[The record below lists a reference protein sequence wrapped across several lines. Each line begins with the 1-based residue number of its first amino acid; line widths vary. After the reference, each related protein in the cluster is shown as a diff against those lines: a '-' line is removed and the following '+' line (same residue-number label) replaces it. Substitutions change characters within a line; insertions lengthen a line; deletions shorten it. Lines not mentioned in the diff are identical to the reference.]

1 LSFDQ
6 LQTPR
11 SVIDPLDEP
20 ATVRGINNTLKILAD
35 PNIDTG
41 NPGGPFTTAS
51 TTGIMLGLAQTIT
64 AFKSGQFR
72 IVITLVA
79 SNDTAGDGFSAQISY
94 GVGAPPAPNAPPTGS
109 AVGTALSGASTA
121 ANQPTPITL
130 VAIVGTS
137 VGATIWVDVLA
148 KAVTGGTA
156 SFSDI
161 NVYIEE
167 L

>member
-11 SVIDPLDEP
+11 SVVDVENSP
-20 ATVRGINNTLKILAD
+20 ATIVGTNNTLKILGDA
-35 PNIDTG
+35 NIATG
-41 NPGGPFTTAS
+41 SVDGPFTTAS
-51 TTGIMLGLAQTIT
+51 TTGIMLGLAQTIQG
-64 AFKSGQFR
+64 FKSGQFR

-94 GVGAPPAPNAPPTGS
+94 DLGAPPAPNAPPTGS

-130 VAIVGTS
+130 VAIAS
-137 VGATIWVDVLA
+137 ANVGATIWVDVLA

-156 SFSDI
+156 SFTDI